1 MTGLKPLCIIVTDD
15 KHTLDCT
22 FINSFV
28 EIKTILDF
36 RPEIEFFKVVL
47 YFSMLFSYNTSNLFK
62 KYVSSR
68 SLLSDRLN
76 FTFEMCTLSFV
87 LWNII
92 C

>member
-1 MTGLKPLCIIVTDD
+1 MTDLKPLCTIVTDG

-28 EIKTILDF
+28 EIKIILDF

-47 YFSMLFSYNTSNLFK
+47 YFSTLFSYNTISLFR
-62 KYVSSR
+62 KYASSR

-87 LWNII
+87 LWKIV